1 LDKHL
6 RRLSEIENRN
16 QRLQFVV
23 NKKRSGNIKNVGTT
37 ILSGWINEKQKVH
50 VKNDRP
56 INYKTGNN
64 SEGWHRQWMSLFTNI
79 TYELEYYKL
88 NFDVGDRIL
97 NSDRNFVDVIYGRKI
112 GELPEVS
119 VEVYETFD
127 GWYYEG
133 KKFTAETIYD
143 YREDVTV
150 IPKIMS
156 KEMHITL
163 CLEGGSGVTSVVA
176 KYGEKLPEIDKPT
189 REGWDF
195 KGYFTLGQRIDAS

>member
-1 LDKHL
+1 
-6 RRLSEIENRN
+6 
-16 QRLQFVV
+16 
-23 NKKRSGNIKNVGTT
+23 
-37 ILSGWINEKQKVH
+37 
-50 VKNDRP
+50 
-56 INYKTGNN
+56 
-64 SEGWHRQWMSLFTNI
+64 MSLFTNI

-127 GWYYEG
+127 GWYYER

-163 CLEGGSGVTSVVA
+163 CFEGGSGVTSVVA